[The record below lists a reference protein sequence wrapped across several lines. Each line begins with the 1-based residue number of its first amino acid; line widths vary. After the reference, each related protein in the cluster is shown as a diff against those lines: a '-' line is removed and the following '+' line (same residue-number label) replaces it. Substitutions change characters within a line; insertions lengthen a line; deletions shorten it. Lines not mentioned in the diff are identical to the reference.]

1 MEWAKTKNLKDFM
14 FHGMGH
20 ELNAV
25 TNNAGI
31 A

>member
-1 MEWAKTKNLKDFM
+1 MEWVKNKNLKDFM

-20 ELNAV
+20 EPYDV
-25 TNNAGI
+25 TNNAGM